1 MNYESMDILFELLG
15 TISFAFAGSMVG
27 IRKSMDLL
35 GVIVLGLVT
44 ALGGGCIRDLV
55 LGNIPPQMFRDSKF
69 AIYSLISS
77 LILFAIFYVKFDFI
91 NSRTMKKIE
100 KIMLL
105 FDAIGLGAFTVTGI
119 NTAIIMGYDSK
130 FLLIFVGM
138 VTGVGG
144 GAIRDVMAGSIPI
157 IFREEIY
164 AVASFLGAL
173 AYIMFFKTAI
183 NKNLLMIITFS
194 IVVIIRLISLK
205 YNFHLPKIK
214 KI

>member
-1 MNYESMDILFELLG
+1 MNYEAMDILFELLG

-35 GVIVLGLVT
+35 GVVVLGLET

-55 LGNIPPQMFRDSKF
+55 LGNIPPQMFRDSKL

-119 NTAIIMGYDSK
+119 NTAISMGYESK

-144 GAIRDVMAGSIPI
+144 GVIRDVMAGNIPV

-173 AYIMFFKTAI
+173 AYIMFFKTDI
-183 NKNLLMIITFS
+183 NKNFLMIITFS

-205 YNFHLPKIK
+205 CNFHLPKIK